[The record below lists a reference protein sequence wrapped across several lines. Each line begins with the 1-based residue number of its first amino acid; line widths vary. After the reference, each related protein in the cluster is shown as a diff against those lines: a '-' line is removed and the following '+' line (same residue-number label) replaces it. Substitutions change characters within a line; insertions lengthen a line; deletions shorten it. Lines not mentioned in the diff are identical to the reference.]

1 MEYLKEK
8 KDIKDGLSEIEAAKK
23 QVVSE
28 VASEADSGLGQEAAA
43 KLIMFL
49 VKLRAKFR
57 KELNDM
63 HAKEQRTQQEH
74 DKDVLDLELQIGTA
88 QKSVARAETR
98 RAEVSKEI
106 SQANGDL
113 TATLAQLHDDQGY
126 LKDLTAKC
134 EDKSK
139 EWDQRSTMRQD
150 ELSALTKALSII
162 KGTVAANTNENTVRL
177 LHVAAKTTKGAVVAA
192 KTTKKIPAKPVVLLS
207 AEEESDD
214 DNLMK

>member
-1 MEYLKEK
+1 MPSLTNLKPCA
-8 KDIKDGLSEIEAAKK
+8 SSEAAKK

-28 VASEADSGLGQEAAA
+28 VASEADSGLGQDAGA

-113 TATLAQLHDDQGY
+113 TATLAQ
-126 LKDLTAKC
+126 
-134 EDKSK
+134 
-139 EWDQRSTMRQD
+139 
-150 ELSALTKALSII
+150 
-162 KGTVAANTNENTVRL
+162 
-177 LHVAAKTTKGAVVAA
+177 
-192 KTTKKIPAKPVVLLS
+192 
-207 AEEESDD
+207 
-214 DNLMK
+214 